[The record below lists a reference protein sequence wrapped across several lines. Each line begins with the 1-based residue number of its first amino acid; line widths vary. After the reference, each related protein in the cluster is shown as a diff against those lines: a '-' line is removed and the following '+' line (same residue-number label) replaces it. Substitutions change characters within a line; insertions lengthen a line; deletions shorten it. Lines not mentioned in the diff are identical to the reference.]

1 MAKPKK
7 KPTKRKRAT
16 ADRRLK
22 GLKLTTKQKTCLVKC
37 AKTCAPKLIGA
48 MRGSTPRRR
57 AAPTKKPTKGV
68 SGRVVR
74 VAKAATRPKF
84 DRNGFPICPGGTYF
98 VTRAASHHLRS
109 FDKEGRETT
118 HGWFQSLGAAKKY
131 IACQQWSDAFKGAA
145 FTITKESPAVRRALA
160 ARQARYN
167 WD

>member
-1 MAKPKK
+1 MATTKPAKK
-7 KPTKRKRAT
+7 KRAT

-22 GLKLTTKQKTCLVKC
+22 GLKLTTKQKKCLIKC

-48 MRGSTPRRR
+48 AKGAAPRRR

-98 VTRAASHHLRS
+98 VTRAATYHVRS
-109 FDKEGRETT
+109 VDREGRQVT
-118 HGWFQSLGAAKKY
+118 HGWFPSVAVAKKY
-131 IACQQWSDAFKGAA
+131 IACEQWSDAFKGDA
-145 FTITKESPAVRRALA
+145 FTITKESLAVRRAHA

>member
-1 MAKPKK
+1 M
-7 KPTKRKRAT
+7 
-16 ADRRLK
+16 
-22 GLKLTTKQKTCLVKC
+22 
-37 AKTCAPKLIGA
+37 
-48 MRGSTPRRR
+48 
-57 AAPTKKPTKGV
+57 

-84 DRNGFPICPGGTYF
+84 DHNGFPICPGGTYF

-131 IACQQWSDAFKGAA
+131 IACQQWSDAFKGDA
-145 FTITKESPAVRRALA
+145 FTITKESLAVRRAHA